1 MDGAIESVRKRIEQA
16 ATKAGRKPGDI
27 KIMVA
32 AKYGDLETVK
42 QIIDSGIS
50 IVGENHVQNGR
61 RWKEAGIPVQTHMI
75 GHLQTNK
82 VREALDLFDW
92 IDTVD
97 SVKLAKLLDEKAT
110 KILPVMIEA
119 NISGEQ
125 QKSGVGLDNFHE
137 LAEFISKTVHLRLS
151 GVFTMAPVDAQD
163 KIIEN
168 IFLKADSLAS
178 ECERFSGGEME
189 RCYGMSGDFETA
201 VSCGA
206 TLLRLGRILFGGGY
220 GHR

>member
-1 MDGAIESVRKRIEQA
+1 MDGAIDSVRERIEQA
-16 ATKAGRKPGDI
+16 ATKAGRNPGDVR
-27 KIMVA
+27 IMVA

-42 QIIDSGIS
+42 NIIDSGIS

-61 RWKEAGIPVQTHMI
+61 RWKEAGIPVETHLI

-82 VREALDLFDW
+82 VREALELFDW

-97 SVKLAKLLDEKAT
+97 SVKLATLLDEKAT
-110 KILPVMIEA
+110 KILPMMIEV
-119 NISGEQ
+119 NISGEE
-125 QKSGVGLDNFHE
+125 QKSGVNLEAFGE
-137 LAEFISKTVHLRLS
+137 LADFIRKTEHLKLS
-151 GVFTMAPVDAQD
+151 GIFTMAPVDAQD

-178 ECERFSGGEME
+178 ECERISGARME

-201 VSCGA
+201 IACGA